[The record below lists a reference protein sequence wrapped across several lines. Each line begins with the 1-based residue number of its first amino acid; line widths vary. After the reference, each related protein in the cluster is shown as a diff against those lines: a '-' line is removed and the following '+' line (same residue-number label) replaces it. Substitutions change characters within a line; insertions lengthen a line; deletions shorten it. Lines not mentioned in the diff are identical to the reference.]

1 MRQGRTFFILKAFLH
16 LQFQRAAQGAAEP
29 NEYKSLMKPTAKTTD
44 AYFIATGRSSART
57 LKAKLYGLG
66 KSPAGDGDRA
76 DSAPALPVR
85 VVSTVQKTEL
95 VPQIAHVSASGCPPI
110 NNMGEN
116 LESAESET
124 WSSICDEDLGEVELV
139 MTDSGKIKSVMVRRP
154 SAAQT
159 CVIDWINFSVLED
172 TWFKTARE
180 HLVTDDQI
188 IVEASRQ
195 LEKIFGFGIT
205 SNRGKGMNFYRD
217 SWVLGDD
224 MGFVCFGGQRST
236 MLITLTGQGCLNA
249 VAGWEKRLYDFLSK
263 TAIRP
268 TISRIDLAHDDLAGA
283 YLSVDWAY
291 QQWWDAGF
299 SFKKGGRPPE
309 IQKVGNWDRPSGK
322 GRTLTIGQRSSSKY
336 CRFYE
341 KGKKEGDKLSLW
353 CRCEIEF
360 KSTNTIIR
368 PDVLL
373 DPSSFFVGAYP
384 CLAKFAT
391 VETPARMEVKA
402 RAQHITV
409 DDSIAVT
416 KRQYGKY
423 IRVFRA
429 LFGDKETL
437 DLITNEDENA
447 FPKRLKPFLSF
458 ADTGPAPVHVEP
470 PPYVP
475 SFFHFINTV
484 PSFGLNGEHGF
495 A

>member
-1 MRQGRTFFILKAFLH
+1 MSKKLPNFDES
-16 LQFQRAAQGAAEP
+16 AQA
-29 NEYKSLMKPTAKTTD
+29 YID
-44 AYFIATGRSSART
+44 ASGRSSVRNVKSQIYCAGKPPAVSADRT
-57 LKAKLYGLG
+57 A
-66 KSPAGDGDRA
+66 
-76 DSAPALPVR
+76 SAAALPERIGVEAE
-85 VVSTVQKTEL
+85 KAGL

-116 LESAESET
+116 LQNVESEA

-180 HLVTDDQI
+180 QLITDDQI
-188 IVEASRQ
+188 IIEASRQ

-224 MGFVCFGGQRST
+224 MGFVCFGSQRST

-249 VAGWEKRLYDFLSK
+249 VSGWEKRLYDFLTK

-299 SFKKGGRPPE
+299 SFKKNGGRPPE

-341 KGKKEGDKLSLW
+341 KGRKEGDKSSLW

-360 KSTNTIIR
+360 KNTNTIIR

-384 CLAKFAT
+384 CLAMFAT

-458 ADTGPAPVHVEP
+458 VDTGPAPVHVEP

-484 PSFGLNGEHGF
+484 PSFGLNGKHGF

>member
-1 MRQGRTFFILKAFLH
+1 MRPPRHSLVTRVLKNTYNPYAEASGCSTRPRVLNSQMHGVGETSPGRA
-16 LQFQRAAQGAAEP
+16 
-29 NEYKSLMKPTAKTTD
+29 
-44 AYFIATGRSSART
+44 
-57 LKAKLYGLG
+57 
-66 KSPAGDGDRA
+66 DRA

-85 VVSTVQKTEL
+85 SSASAENARL
-95 VPQIAHVSASGCPPI
+95 VPKIAYVSATECPPI
-110 NNMGEN
+110 NKMGEN
-116 LESAESET
+116 LEGAESAA

-172 TWFKTARE
+172 TWFRTARE
-180 HLVTDDQI
+180 QLISDDQI

-205 SNRGKGMNFYRD
+205 SNRGKRMNFYRD

-249 VAGWEKRLYDFLSK
+249 VAGWEKRLYDFLTK

-268 TISRIDLAHDDLAGA
+268 TISRIDLAHDDFDGS
-283 YLSVDWAY
+283 YLSVDWAE
-291 QQWWDAGF
+291 QQWWDNGY

-309 IQKVGNWDRPSGK
+309 IQEIGNWKRPSGK
-322 GRTLTIGQRSSSKY
+322 GRTLTIGQRTSSKY

-360 KSTNTIIR
+360 KNTNTIIR

-391 VETPARMEVKA
+391 AETPARMEVKA

-458 ADTGPAPVHVEP
+458 ADSGPVPMHKEQPVYIP
-470 PPYVP
+470 P
-475 SFFHFINTV
+475 FIFIKSV
-484 PSFGLNGEHGF
+484 SVFRPNGEHGF
-495 A
+495 E

>member
-1 MRQGRTFFILKAFLH
+1 MSKTSSKISSVAEH
-16 LQFQRAAQGAAEP
+16 AQRYIDASGGVSAVRSVKSRIYGVGKLAAAC
-29 NEYKSLMKPTAKTTD
+29 TD
-44 AYFIATGRSSART
+44 RSV
-57 LKAKLYGLG
+57 
-66 KSPAGDGDRA
+66 
-76 DSAPALPVR
+76 SAPALPVR
-85 VVSTVQKTEL
+85 IGAEAESAGL
-95 VPQIAHVSASGCPPI
+95 VPQIAQVSASEGSHI
-110 NNMGEN
+110 NNMWEN
-116 LESAESET
+116 LESTESET

-180 HLVTDDQI
+180 QLISDDQI

-217 SWVLGDD
+217 SWVLGDG

-249 VAGWEKRLYDFLSK
+249 VAGWEKRLHGFLTR

-268 TISRIDLAHDDLAGA
+268 TISRIDLAHDDLDGS
-283 YLSVDWAY
+283 YLSVDWAE
-291 QQWWDAGF
+291 QQWWDGGY

-309 IQKVGNWDRPSGK
+309 IQEIGNWKRPSGK
-322 GRTLTIGQRSSSKY
+322 GRTLAIGQRTSSKY

-360 KSTNTIIR
+360 KNTNTIIR

-384 CLAKFAT
+384 CLAMFAT

>member
-1 MRQGRTFFILKAFLH
+1 MKKTSHFRSDS
-16 LQFQRAAQGAAEP
+16 AA
-29 NEYKSLMKPTAKTTD
+29 
-44 AYFIATGRSSART
+44 AYAVATGRSDSVRSV
-57 LKAKLYGLG
+57 KSQVYGVG
-66 KSPAGDGDRA
+66 KSAATCADRTA
-76 DSAPALPVR
+76 SATALPER
-85 VVSTVQKTEL
+85 IGAEAEKAGL
-95 VPQIAHVSASGCPPI
+95 VPQIAQVSAAGCPPI

-116 LESAESET
+116 LESVEAEA

-180 HLVTDDQI
+180 QLITDDQI
-188 IVEASRQ
+188 IIEASRQ

-224 MGFVCFGGQRST
+224 MGFVCFGSQRST

-249 VAGWEKRLYDFLSK
+249 VSGWEKRLYDFLTK

-291 QQWWDAGF
+291 QQWWDSGF

-341 KGKKEGDKLSLW
+341 KGRKEGDKSSLW

-360 KSTNTIIR
+360 KNTNS
-368 PDVLL
+368 
-373 DPSSFFVGAYP
+373 PS
-384 CLAKFAT
+384 LAC
-391 VETPARMEVKA
+391 VESCT
-402 RAQHITV
+402 T
-409 DDSIAVT
+409 S
-416 KRQYGKY
+416 G
-423 IRVFRA
+423 
-429 LFGDKETL
+429 
-437 DLITNEDENA
+437 
-447 FPKRLKPFLSF
+447 S
-458 ADTGPAPVHVEP
+458 
-470 PPYVP
+470 
-475 SFFHFINTV
+475 
-484 PSFGLNGEHGF
+484 
-495 A
+495 

>member
-1 MRQGRTFFILKAFLH
+1 MRPVRNTLIKGRRKEAFSPYAEASGCST
-16 LQFQRAAQGAAEP
+16 QARSVKSQIYGVGKPAAACA
-29 NEYKSLMKPTAKTTD
+29 D
-44 AYFIATGRSSART
+44 RSV
-57 LKAKLYGLG
+57 
-66 KSPAGDGDRA
+66 
-76 DSAPALPVR
+76 SAPALPVR
-85 VVSTVQKTEL
+85 IGAEAESAGL
-95 VPQIAHVSASGCPPI
+95 VPQIAHVSAAGCPPI
-110 NNMGEN
+110 NNMGVYLDSTE
-116 LESAESET
+116 LDVWT
-124 WSSICDEDLGEVELV
+124 GICEEDLGEVELV

-180 HLVTDDQI
+180 QLITDDQI
-188 IVEASRQ
+188 IVEASRH

-205 SNRGKGMNFYRD
+205 TNRGKGMNFYRD

-236 MLITLTGQGCLNA
+236 MLVTLTGQGCMNA
-249 VAGWEKRLYDFLSK
+249 VAGWEKRLYDFLTK

-268 TISRIDLAHDDLAGA
+268 TISRIDLAHDDLDGS
-283 YLSVDWAY
+283 YLSVDWAEK
-291 QQWWDAGF
+291 QWWEGGY
-299 SFKKGGRPPE
+299 SFKQGGRPPE
-309 IQKVGNWDRPSGK
+309 IQQIGNWKRPSGK
-322 GRTLTIGQRSSSKY
+322 GRTLAIGQRSSSKY

-384 CLAKFAT
+384 CLATFAT

-409 DDSIAVT
+409 EDSIAVT

-458 ADTGPAPVHVEP
+458 ADTGPAAVHVEP

>member
-1 MRQGRTFFILKAFLH
+1 MRKNNSQSMRDVSAQAEAYISASGRTTGA
-16 LQFQRAAQGAAEP
+16 RAV
-29 NEYKSLMKPTAKTTD
+29 KSKIYGMGKSA
-44 AYFIATGRSSART
+44 ATGADRTASA
-57 LKAKLYGLG
+57 A
-66 KSPAGDGDRA
+66 
-76 DSAPALPVR
+76 ALPER
-85 VVSTVQKTEL
+85 IGAEAEKARL
-95 VPQIAHVSASGCPPI
+95 VPQIAHVSANECPPI

-116 LESAESET
+116 LQSAESEA

-180 HLVTDDQI
+180 QLISDDQI

-205 SNRGKGMNFYRD
+205 ANRGKGMNFYRD

-224 MGFVCFGGQRST
+224 MGFVCFGSQRST

-249 VAGWEKRLYDFLSK
+249 VAGWEKRLYDFLTK

-268 TISRIDLAHDDLAGA
+268 TISRIDLAHDDLTGA
-283 YLSVDWAY
+283 YLSVHWAY
-291 QQWWDAGF
+291 QQWLDGGF

-309 IQKVGNWDRPSGK
+309 IQKHGNWDRYSGK
-322 GRTLTIGQRSSSKY
+322 GLTLAIGMRSSSKFA
-336 CRFYE
+336 RFYE

-384 CLAKFAT
+384 CLATFAT

-409 DDSIAVT
+409 EDSIAVT

-475 SFFHFINTV
+475 SFFDFIKSV

>member
-1 MRQGRTFFILKAFLH
+1 MKKTSHFRSDS
-16 LQFQRAAQGAAEP
+16 AA
-29 NEYKSLMKPTAKTTD
+29 
-44 AYFIATGRSSART
+44 AYAVATGRSDSVRSV
-57 LKAKLYGLG
+57 KSQVYGVG
-66 KSPAGDGDRA
+66 KSAATCADRTA
-76 DSAPALPVR
+76 SATALPER
-85 VVSTVQKTEL
+85 VGAEAEKAGL
-95 VPQIAHVSASGCPPI
+95 VPQIAHVSASEGFHI
-110 NNMGEN
+110 NNMWEN
-116 LESAESET
+116 LESTESET

-139 MTDSGKIKSVMVRRP
+139 MTDSGEIKSVMVRRP

-180 HLVTDDQI
+180 QLISDDQI

-217 SWVLGDD
+217 SWVLGDG

-249 VAGWEKRLYDFLSK
+249 VAGWEKRLHGFLTR

-268 TISRIDLAHDDLAGA
+268 TISRIDLAHDDLNGS
-283 YLSVDWAY
+283 YLSVDWAE
-291 QQWWDAGF
+291 QQWWDGGY

-309 IQKVGNWDRPSGK
+309 IQEIGNWKRPSGK
-322 GRTLTIGQRSSSKY
+322 GRTLAIGQRTSSKY

-360 KSTNTIIR
+360 KNTNTIIR

-384 CLAKFAT
+384 CLAMFAT

>member
-1 MRQGRTFFILKAFLH
+1 
-16 LQFQRAAQGAAEP
+16 
-29 NEYKSLMKPTAKTTD
+29 MKPIRHALIKGRRKEAPNPYAEASGCSVQARSVKAQIYGVGKPAAAGADRTAS
-44 AYFIATGRSSART
+44 AT
-57 LKAKLYGLG
+57 
-66 KSPAGDGDRA
+66 
-76 DSAPALPVR
+76 ALPER
-85 VVSTVQKTEL
+85 IGAEAEKAGL

-116 LESAESET
+116 LESAEPEA

-180 HLVTDDQI
+180 QLITDDQI

-249 VAGWEKRLYDFLSK
+249 VARWEKRLYDFLTK

-291 QQWWDAGF
+291 QQWWDSGF

-322 GRTLTIGQRSSSKY
+322 GRTLTIGQRSSSKF

-341 KGKKEGDKLSLW
+341 KGKKEGDKSSLW

>member
-1 MRQGRTFFILKAFLH
+1 MKKTSHFRSDS
-16 LQFQRAAQGAAEP
+16 AA
-29 NEYKSLMKPTAKTTD
+29 
-44 AYFIATGRSSART
+44 AYAIATGRSDSVRSV
-57 LKAKLYGLG
+57 KSQVYGVG
-66 KSPAGDGDRA
+66 KSAATCADRTA
-76 DSAPALPVR
+76 SATALPER
-85 VVSTVQKTEL
+85 VGAEAEKAGL
-95 VPQIAHVSASGCPPI
+95 VPQIAHVSASEGFHI
-110 NNMGEN
+110 NNMWEN
-116 LESAESET
+116 LESTESET

-139 MTDSGKIKSVMVRRP
+139 MTDSGEIKSVMVRRP

-180 HLVTDDQI
+180 QLISDDQI

-217 SWVLGDD
+217 SWVLGDG

-249 VAGWEKRLYDFLSK
+249 VAGWEKRLHGFLTR

-268 TISRIDLAHDDLAGA
+268 TISRIDLAHDDLNGS
-283 YLSVDWAY
+283 YLSVDWAE
-291 QQWWDAGF
+291 QQWWDGGY

-309 IQKVGNWDRPSGK
+309 IQEIGNWKRPSGK
-322 GRTLTIGQRSSSKY
+322 GRTLAIGQRTSSKY

-360 KSTNTIIR
+360 KNTNTIIR

-384 CLAKFAT
+384 CLAMFAT

>member
-1 MRQGRTFFILKAFLH
+1 
-16 LQFQRAAQGAAEP
+16 
-29 NEYKSLMKPTAKTTD
+29 MKPIRHSLIKGRRKEAPNPYAEASGCSLHARSVKAQIYGVGKPAAAGADRTAS
-44 AYFIATGRSSART
+44 AT
-57 LKAKLYGLG
+57 
-66 KSPAGDGDRA
+66 
-76 DSAPALPVR
+76 ALPER
-85 VVSTVQKTEL
+85 IGAEAEKAGL

-110 NNMGEN
+110 NNMGVY
-116 LESAESET
+116 LDSAESDVWT
-124 WSSICDEDLGEVELV
+124 GICEEDLGEVQLV

-154 SAAQT
+154 SSAQN

-180 HLVTDDQI
+180 QLVTDDQI

-205 SNRGKGMNFYRD
+205 ANRGKGMNFYRD

-236 MLITLTGQGCLNA
+236 MLVTLTGQGCLNA
-249 VAGWEKRLYDFLSK
+249 VAGWEKRLYDFLTK

-268 TISRIDLAHDDLAGA
+268 TISRIDLAHDDLDGS
-283 YLSVDWAY
+283 YLSVDWAEK
-291 QQWWDAGF
+291 QWWEGGY
-299 SFKKGGRPPE
+299 SFKQGGRPPE
-309 IQKVGNWDRPSGK
+309 IQEIGNWKRPSGK
-322 GRTLTIGQRSSSKY
+322 GRTLAIGQRSSSKY

-360 KSTNTIIR
+360 KNTNTIIN

-373 DPSSFFVGAYP
+373 SPNIFFSGAYP

-458 ADTGPAPVHVEP
+458 AETGPAPVHVEP

-475 SFFHFINTV
+475 SLFHFINTV

>member
-1 MRQGRTFFILKAFLH
+1 MSKKFSNF
-16 LQFQRAAQGAAEP
+16 
-29 NEYKSLMKPTAKTTD
+29 D
-44 AYFIATGRSSART
+44 ASVQAYIDASGRSSVRHVKSQIYCTGKRAAVGADRT
-57 LKAKLYGLG
+57 A
-66 KSPAGDGDRA
+66 
-76 DSAPALPVR
+76 SAAALPER
-85 VVSTVQKTEL
+85 IGAEAEKARL

-116 LESAESET
+116 LESAESEA

-180 HLVTDDQI
+180 QLISDEQI

-205 SNRGKGMNFYRD
+205 SNRGKGMNWYRD

-224 MGFVCFGGQRST
+224 MGFVCFGSQRST

-249 VAGWEKRLYDFLSK
+249 VSGWEKRLYDFLTK

-268 TISRIDLAHDDLAGA
+268 TISRIDLAHDDLTGA

-291 QQWWDAGF
+291 QQWWAAGF

-341 KGKKEGDKLSLW
+341 KGRKEGDKLSLW

-360 KSTNTIIR
+360 KNTNTIIR

-384 CLAKFAT
+384 CLATFAT

-447 FPKRLKPFLSF
+447 FPKRLKPFLNF
-458 ADTGPAPVHVEP
+458 ADTGPAPVHREP

-475 SFFHFINTV
+475 SFFDFIKSV